1 MHWAL
6 VQKDSFAQ
14 GLSNRTQIFCHH
26 VQVAKGVVSESYK
39 VLHKKRYQNSRIEE
53 RVNMRANLAMIESDY
68 LFGCRTRVHYLRV
81 LGLTEVLFD
90 S

>member
-53 RVNMRANLAMIESDY
+53 RVNMRANLAMIESYY
-68 LFGCRTRVHYLRV
+68 LFGCGPKYLASVTSTMRS
-81 LGLTEVLFD
+81 LINK
-90 S
+90 